1 MPPEYL
7 YEDPDTGEV
16 KSVFQKTG
24 EKHEYSEG
32 GKKFNRVFTIP
43 NASIDTKI
51 DANSERDF
59 VEKTKNKKG
68 TMGDLWEASR
78 EASEKRKEAHGKDKV
93 KEKYLKKYSKE
104 RRGMK
109 HPTEKL

>member
-1 MPPEYL
+1 MSPEYL

-16 KSVFQKTG
+16 KSVFQKANDD
-24 EKHEYSEG
+24 HEYKEK

-51 DANSERDF
+51 DATSEKDF
-59 VEKTKNKKG
+59 INKTKNKKG
-68 TMGDLWEASR
+68 TMGDLWNASR
-78 EASEKRKEAHGKDKV
+78 EASAKRKEVFGKDDV
-93 KEKYLKKYSKE
+93 KERYLKKYSDE
-104 RRGMK
+104 RKGMR